1 MPHTNAFL
9 LTMRTKLL
17 LAFLLC
23 TLFAK
28 AQTIEVSGLQS
39 GCWEADTIMI
49 IDNVIVQDSLN
60 IMPGTTVLFDGFFN
74 ISVEKNASLKALGTE
89 NDSILFTVADTT
101 GFSIFDSGRGGWN
114 GIRMEKAGQCRFEYC
129 RFQYGKAALD
139 NDQDGGALRIFNS
152 HDVEISHCTLFCN
165 FSREHGGGLNAEDS
179 KVMMHDCSINNN
191 LTYSLIDT
199 IYFMYG
205 GGLRFLKC
213 EVDITKTD
221 FRNNNGESAIGG
233 ALSIDSCLARI
244 DRCQFEYNYGINGAG
259 LYMIRC
265 YDNPCSITNSLFSD
279 NTSGHFGGGLAIS
292 DSSPLVANLTVVN
305 NHSIGVNCGGIFF
318 YQQSSPVLWNC
329 IVYGNTNEVPL
340 DEPVQMWSWT
350 YEDYAPEFHNCLVQ
364 YGFENISN
372 HEIILVYENCI
383 DEDPLFADPDNEN
396 FRLSTESPCVDAGAP
411 ETPTEILNGLDLDG
425 HQRVSDNCIDLGAY
439 EYDLTDILETSQ
451 KGQLLH
457 IVGNPISISSYAE
470 IECESAGFLFVK
482 VYSIEGKQLYNRNLG
497 KTQIG
502 LNRIEIGELF
512 QSLSSGS
519 YLLVVQAAG
528 RTRVAK
534 VVKP

>member
-1 MPHTNAFL
+1 
-9 LTMRTKLL
+9 
-17 LAFLLC
+17 
-23 TLFAK
+23 
-28 AQTIEVSGLQS
+28 
-39 GCWEADTIMI
+39 
-49 IDNVIVQDSLN
+49 
-60 IMPGTTVLFDGFFN
+60 
-74 ISVEKNASLKALGTE
+74 
-89 NDSILFTVADTT
+89 
-101 GFSIFDSGRGGWN
+101 
-114 GIRMEKAGQCRFEYC
+114 
-129 RFQYGKAALD
+129 
-139 NDQDGGALRIFNS
+139 
-152 HDVEISHCTLFCN
+152 
-165 FSREHGGGLNAEDS
+165 
-179 KVMMHDCSINNN
+179 MMHDCSINNN

-265 YDNPCSITNSLFSD
+265 YDNPCSITNSL
-279 NTSGHFGGGLAIS
+279 
-292 DSSPLVANLTVVN
+292 
-305 NHSIGVNCGGIFF
+305 
-318 YQQSSPVLWNC
+318 PVLWNC